1 MKLLA
6 IESSC
11 DETAAA
17 VVENGRRVLS
27 SVINS
32 QVEEH
37 RQYGGVVPEIAS
49 RRHTENIIAV
59 TQKALDDASVCLE
72 GIDGIAVTYAPGL
85 IGAVLVGVN
94 FAKGLAMATKKPLI
108 PVHHIRG
115 HIAANYLA
123 HPELEPPFLCLV
135 VSGGHSHLIEVLD
148 YTKFHAPGTM
158 QRARLLTRRP
168 APWDFP
174 IPAACFW
181 IKRLGRAT
189 RRPTSCPARK
199 WRAALTISAFPD

>member
-59 TQKALDDASVCLE
+59 TKKRWTTLR
-72 GIDGIAVTYAPGL
+72 
-85 IGAVLVGVN
+85 
-94 FAKGLAMATKKPLI
+94 FA
-108 PVHHIRG
+108 
-115 HIAANYLA
+115 
-123 HPELEPPFLCLV
+123 
-135 VSGGHSHLIEVLD
+135 
-148 YTKFHAPGTM
+148 
-158 QRARLLTRRP
+158 
-168 APWDFP
+168 
-174 IPAACFW
+174 
-181 IKRLGRAT
+181 
-189 RRPTSCPARK
+189 
-199 WRAALTISAFPD
+199 WRD

>member
-49 RRHTENIIAV
+49 RGHTENIICDNP
-59 TQKALDDASVCLE
+59 KSVGRRFGL
-72 GIDGIAVTYAPGL
+72 PG
-85 IGAVLVGVN
+85 G
-94 FAKGLAMATKKPLI
+94 
-108 PVHHIRG
+108 
-115 HIAANYLA
+115 
-123 HPELEPPFLCLV
+123 
-135 VSGGHSHLIEVLD
+135 D
-148 YTKFHAPGTM
+148 
-158 QRARLLTRRP
+158 
-168 APWDFP
+168 
-174 IPAACFW
+174 
-181 IKRLGRAT
+181 
-189 RRPTSCPARK
+189 
-199 WRAALTISAFPD
+199 

>member
-49 RRHTENIIAV
+49 RRHT
-59 TQKALDDASVCLE
+59 
-72 GIDGIAVTYAPGL
+72 
-85 IGAVLVGVN
+85 
-94 FAKGLAMATKKPLI
+94 
-108 PVHHIRG
+108 
-115 HIAANYLA
+115 
-123 HPELEPPFLCLV
+123 
-135 VSGGHSHLIEVLD
+135 
-148 YTKFHAPGTM
+148 
-158 QRARLLTRRP
+158 
-168 APWDFP
+168 
-174 IPAACFW
+174 
-181 IKRLGRAT
+181 
-189 RRPTSCPARK
+189 
-199 WRAALTISAFPD
+199 

>member
-49 RRHTENIIAV
+49 RRHTAV
-59 TQKALDDASVCLE
+59 SYTHLDVYKRQQLPSKAPP
-72 GIDGIAVTYAPGL
+72 DG
-85 IGAVLVGVN
+85 
-94 FAKGLAMATKKPLI
+94 KPLLWES
-108 PVHHIRG
+108 G
-115 HIAANYLA
+115 
-123 HPELEPPFLCLV
+123 FLFFFQR
-135 VSGGHSHLIEVLD
+135 VLNQI
-148 YTKFHAPGTM
+148 FQIG
-158 QRARLLTRRP
+158 QG
-168 APWDFP
+168 F
-174 IPAACFW
+174 
-181 IKRLGRAT
+181 
-189 RRPTSCPARK
+189 
-199 WRAALTISAFPD
+199 